1 MKDMELISKDTI
13 KELFDRLIQ
22 LNISKFEFIYN
33 AKQNTFGYADIKEL
47 YYKGNSI
54 FIASQSEM
62 LKFQEYRL
70 NLEMDLMEN
79 ESSKDLLAQKE
90 DLVYINDLKV
100 RVNRIKEL
108 ETTNKIIQDELDAK
122 TNDYKKMAMEV
133 GQVIFQ
139 NEDYEYEIKKLKEKI
154 ESLNNQI
161 EMLET
166 ENNELKKFK
175 EEVESSTTWKLKSKF
190 S

>member
-1 MKDMELISKDTI
+1 MTEEKIE
-13 KELFDRLIQ
+13 Q
-22 LNISKFEFIYN
+22 LE
-33 AKQNTFGYADIKEL
+33 
-47 YYKGNSI
+47 
-54 FIASQSEM
+54 
-62 LKFQEYRL
+62 
-70 NLEMDLMEN
+70 
-79 ESSKDLLAQKE
+79 
-90 DLVYINDLKV
+90 
-100 RVNRIKEL
+100 NRIKEL
-108 ETTNKIIQDELDAK
+108 ETANKIIQDELDAK

-175 EEVESSTTWKLKSKF
+175 EEVESSTAWKLKSKF

>member
-1 MKDMELISKDTI
+1 MTEEKIE
-13 KELFDRLIQ
+13 Q
-22 LNISKFEFIYN
+22 LE
-33 AKQNTFGYADIKEL
+33 
-47 YYKGNSI
+47 
-54 FIASQSEM
+54 
-62 LKFQEYRL
+62 
-70 NLEMDLMEN
+70 
-79 ESSKDLLAQKE
+79 
-90 DLVYINDLKV
+90 
-100 RVNRIKEL
+100 NRIKEL

-175 EEVESSTTWKLKSKF
+175 EKVESSTTWKLKSKF